1 MSRLTT
7 RARRRRRACVLGVVT
22 VAAVASLPGGAALA
36 APSQAGCGNRTNNTY
51 DKLLECVRVEGV
63 REHQAALQAI
73 ADANDGNRF
82 SGFSGYDASV
92 DYVVETLEAAGYDP
106 EVQAFDYLAFEVVGP
121 SALQQIAPTPITY
134 VEGVDFGAITQTD
147 PGDVTAAVTPVDLQL
162 GLGNTSTSG
171 CEAADFAGFPAG
183 NIALLQ
189 RGTCTFEL
197 KAENAAAA
205 GAVGIVIFNQGNTA
219 AEDRNNIPAVTLTA
233 NNTSGIPVLGTTYA
247 LGVTLANTPGLRMR
261 VFANTLR
268 QTLPT
273 YNVLAEKTGANDDN
287 VVMAGAHLDSVLA
300 GPGIND
306 NGSGSAAIL
315 ETAIQMA
322 KVKPTN
328 TVRFAWWGAEES
340 GLVGSTNYVN
350 GLSQAEKD
358 RIALYLN
365 FDMIGSPNYIQM
377 VYDSDQSG
385 FDGSGPR
392 PAGLDRHRGSLR
404 VVLHAQQRAVRRRRV
419 QRSQR
424 LPGVH
429 QQRDPG
435 RRSLHRGRGPQDRRA
450 AGDLGRHHGG
460 PVRPVLPPRLR
471 HVRQQQPARA
481 RDQLRRGRVRG
492 AHVRVLDRDGERRAG
507 QEGARQVHDPGARR
521 ARRHRR
527 QRRRRRRARAPRG
540 LVAPAP
546 LRGAARQRVAPP
558 AGCARV
564 APVG

>member
-1 MSRLTT
+1 MFRSTT
-7 RARRRRRACVLGVVT
+7 RARRRARVCVLGVVT
-22 VAAVASLPGGAALA
+22 VAAVAALPGGAALA
-36 APSQAGCGNRTNNTY
+36 APSQTGCDSRTNNTY

-73 ADANDGNRF
+73 ADANGGNRF
-82 SGFSGYDASV
+82 SGFPGHDASG
-92 DYVVETLEAAGYDP
+92 DYVVDTLEAAGYHP
-106 EVQAFDYLAFEVVGP
+106 EVQTFDYTAYEVLGP
-121 SALQQIAPTPITY
+121 SALQQIAPTPTTY
-134 VEGVDFGAITQTD
+134 VEGVDFGPVTQTD

-162 GLGNTSTSG
+162 GRGNTSTSG
-171 CEAADFAGFPAG
+171 CQMSDFAGFPAG

-189 RGTCTFEL
+189 RGDCTFEL

-205 GAVGIVIFNQGNTA
+205 GAVGIVIFNQGNTD

-247 LGVTLANTPGLRMR
+247 LGVALANTPGLRMR

-268 QTLPT
+268 RILPT
-273 YNVLAEKTGANDDN
+273 HNVIAERTGANDQN

-322 KVKPTN
+322 KLKPAN
-328 TVRFAWWGAEES
+328 TVRFAWWAAEES

-385 FDGSGPR
+385 F
-392 PAGLDRHRGSLR
+392 
-404 VVLHAQQRAVRRRRV
+404 
-419 QRSQR
+419 
-424 LPGVH
+424 
-429 QQRDPG
+429 
-435 RRSLHRGRGPQDRRA
+435 
-450 AGDLGRHHGG
+450 
-460 PVRPVLPPRLR
+460 
-471 HVRQQQPARA
+471 
-481 RDQLRRGRVRG
+481 
-492 AHVRVLDRDGERRAG
+492 
-507 QEGARQVHDPGARR
+507 
-521 ARRHRR
+521 
-527 QRRRRRRARAPRG
+527 
-540 LVAPAP
+540 
-546 LRGAARQRVAPP
+546 
-558 AGCARV
+558 V
-564 APVG
+564 APVPVPPGSIAIEDLFESFYTLKSEPYDDAEFSGRSDYQAFINNGIPAGGLFTGAEVRKTAAQQLIWGGTTGAQYDPCYHQACDTFANNNMHALEINSDAVAFAVLTYAYSTETVNGVPGKKVPGKFTIPAPAGPEGTVGSDGGGAHGNDAKS